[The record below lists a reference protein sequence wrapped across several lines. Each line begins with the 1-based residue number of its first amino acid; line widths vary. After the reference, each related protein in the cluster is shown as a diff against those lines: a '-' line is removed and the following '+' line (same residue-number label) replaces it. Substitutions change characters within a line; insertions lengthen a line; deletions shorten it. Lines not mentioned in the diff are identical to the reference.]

1 MTTRDPL
8 NDETLARLL
17 AARRA
22 PADPATRARA
32 IERVRG
38 GLRSPGG
45 SPGMLEPVWLAW
57 LERPAALATA
67 ASLLVVSLGAGV
79 WFAERPSSSVTT
91 VATATTGTDLIGSL
105 LTDESGTDAVIG
117 GAGLDS
123 GSTP

>member
-1 MTTRDPL
+1 VTTPDPL
-8 NDETLARLL
+8 SDETLARLL

-22 PADPATRARA
+22 AADPATRARA

-38 GLRSPGG
+38 GLRAPGAV
-45 SPGMLEPVWLAW
+45 EPVWLAW
-57 LERPAALATA
+57 LGRPAALATA

-79 WFAERPSSSVTT
+79 WLAGRPSSSVTA
-91 VATATTGTDLIGSL
+91 VATTTTSTDLIGSL

-123 GSTP
+123 GSAP

>member
-1 MTTRDPL
+1 VTTRDPL
-8 NDETLARLL
+8 NDEALARLL

-22 PADPATRARA
+22 AADPATRARA

-38 GLRSPGG
+38 GLRSPGA
-45 SPGMLEPVWLAW
+45 LEPAWLAW

-79 WFAERPSSSVTT
+79 WFAERPSSGVTT
-91 VATATTGTDLIGSL
+91 AATTTTDLIGSL

-123 GSTP
+123 GSAP